1 MFTYKPQFIAA
12 SKRSAQVARSI
23 FVRLSS
29 SSSSSATKLENV
41 VEKDKAAAKPSTNNS
56 GEQQQPFQLAADKAK
71 STKIPFMPVINIPE
85 TEFAHHSFFSLH
97 RPLLGL
103 SDDDEKPFFNS
114 KSTEEQ
120 DQEKLDDV
128 LASYMM
134 NLQPFVEPAAP
145 GAELI
150 DQQTSQTQSV
160 QVKVED
166 EQQLERGVSFKIIES
181 EEYLDDF
188 ISSLPMY
195 HMPASG
201 DVLDY
206 LTSVESNM
214 KMEHANIFHQQHRDQ
229 NKLLIH
235 IPALSPKSHY
245 YPSLFLST
253 AETETSTKKPLKVSR
268 ALLKATSKTPLDAG
282 LDNVLFV
289 STLDSYWTR
298 TTSYRMKRHTS
309 NGSGT
314 QDSDNTI
321 HASTLTTRRYS
332 HPDTDKAPPMPTK
345 PMMERLSF
353 QSDAAS
359 TELIRRFSSESTT
372 SSLSSISSFI
382 LESHSKLHQQQQ
394 KVREASSDAQTK
406 DEEEDRL
413 PIWADPIKVKEN
425 PTRFQYTKSY
435 LQQRDML
442 RDHSLPLIKPCVF
455 HFSDTS
461 TDSRVT
467 RQNKRAEQYM
477 STVKPIF
484 ECGSVWEFAAR
495 WRAFKEKCN
504 KKPSQLTVNQNIFCF
519 IHGVEPLWEDPVNK
533 DGGRFFVTV
542 YDNQHLDELFEWIL
556 CAFVGG
562 NFVSDG
568 VVGVAVSKR
577 FRGNRIE
584 FWFDKSADESKMPDF
599 KYVFSLC
606 GCMYLCLT
614 DITPERNKLYDL
626 LASTCHDVIKAGRYK
641 KHFD

>member
-1 MFTYKPQFIAA
+1 MA
-12 SKRSAQVARSI
+12 
-23 FVRLSS
+23 
-29 SSSSSATKLENV
+29 
-41 VEKDKAAAKPSTNNS
+41 
-56 GEQQQPFQLAADKAK
+56 
-71 STKIPFMPVINIPE
+71 
-85 TEFAHHSFFSLH
+85 AHHHASARIDHGNHFDM
-97 RPLLGL
+97 R
-103 SDDDEKPFFNS
+103 
-114 KSTEEQ
+114 STEQFTSEQ
-120 DQEKLDDV
+120 
-128 LASYMM
+128 S
-134 NLQPFVEPAAP
+134 
-145 GAELI
+145 
-150 DQQTSQTQSV
+150 
-160 QVKVED
+160 
-166 EQQLERGVSFKIIES
+166 
-181 EEYLDDF
+181 
-188 ISSLPMY
+188 
-195 HMPASG
+195 
-201 DVLDY
+201 
-206 LTSVESNM
+206 
-214 KMEHANIFHQQHRDQ
+214 IFHQQHRDQ

-345 PMMERLSF
+345 PMMECPSVPCSTSSSSSSSNRTSANYDMRRLSF

-394 KVREASSDAQTK
+394 KVREASSDAQTSHPVALAHSSSIQAAEAPTAEPLNRDPGHVCDTMQSPSK
-406 DEEEDRL
+406 EMQQIQGTSIKEEDEEEDRL